1 MVIKKTFFNM
11 KMKNTFIWATLFV
24 AQIMGSMVYG
34 KVLDVLSP
42 DKNIKVS
49 IELKDKIYYSIFFHD
64 DVLLNN
70 CTLGMTLPK
79 EVLGANPVLENAQE
93 GTVDETR
100 RREIPLKNALVRNHN
115 NYLRMDMAGNYAVEF
130 RVFDDGVAY
139 RFITDRKKRLEV
151 IDEEFNIN
159 FSSDYRAY
167 VGEAQAFSTSYES
180 VYTRLQTESYGADAI
195 MTYLPALLEH
205 PDGYKILISEAD
217 LVDYP
222 CMF

>member
-1 MVIKKTFFNM
+1 M

-100 RREIPLKNALVRNHN
+100 RREIPLKNALVRNHY
-115 NYLRMDMAGNYAVEF
+115 NYL
-130 RVFDDGVAY
+130 
-139 RFITDRKKRLEV
+139 L
-151 IDEEFNIN
+151 
-159 FSSDYRAY
+159 S
-167 VGEAQAFSTSYES
+167 
-180 VYTRLQTESYGADAI
+180 
-195 MTYLPALLEH
+195 
-205 PDGYKILISEAD
+205 LIHI
-217 LVDYP
+217 
-222 CMF
+222 